1 MEKNDIAKIELT
13 KSQSN
18 VLTKILEFVNH
29 PQDRVFILK
38 GYAGTGKTTLM
49 RFLIAKLNEQNKQYQ
64 LLASTGRAAKVLAN
78 LSGQNGNTSTIHSM
92 VYSFNGLN
100 KEYDEKEEI
109 VADANGQLFLV
120 FEPAK
125 LDVDNNPE
133 TIYIIDEASMVADV
147 ATRDI
152 TQAKFGT
159 GRLLKEL
166 LEYDTRPRSKYIF
179 VGDPCQLPP
188 IEQYFS
194 PALTAEY
201 FLREFGMNAQEAQ
214 LTEIMRQ
221 DDGNDIV
228 LASKKIRGLYNQ
240 APNDVN
246 FYGRQRLWGKLP
258 FRQCKNIR
266 LHPNLEDML
275 SDYVSKIKTYGL
287 NRAVCI
293 CGSNKACHELSN
305 DVRRRLGFI
314 SGQLHV
320 GDLLMVIQNNAP
332 TGLMNGDMVTVEE
345 ISPRY
350 ETRACLTFRQIKVKE
365 LFTGNTYTM
374 LFIEEIVYQASL
386 NLNAKQQKE
395 LFVDFIIRMKE
406 KNITSKKN
414 PNAFYDAMFKDPYLN
429 ALRCVYGYA
438 ITCHKSQGGEWEDV
452 YVHIPGYIMCN
463 PTKATYQWVYTAMTR
478 AEKTLHTI
486 DSINIK

>member
-1 MEKNDIAKIELT
+1 MENKDIENITLT
-13 KSQSN
+13 PSQDN
-18 VLTKILEFVNH
+18 VLKQILTFVDH
-29 PQDRVFILK
+29 PTDRVFILK

-49 RFLIAKLNEQNKQYQ
+49 RFLIKELNEKQKNYK

-78 LSGQNGNTSTIHSM
+78 LSGQNGSTSTIHSM

-100 KEYDEKEEI
+100 KEFDEKDDI
-109 VADANGQLFLV
+109 TVAADGQLFLV
-120 FEPAK
+120 FEPAR

-133 TIYIIDEASMVADV
+133 TIYIVDEASMVSDV
-147 ATRDI
+147 AQRDI
-152 TQAKFGT
+152 TQAKFGS

-166 LEYDTRPRSKYIF
+166 LEFDARPKSKFIF

-194 PALTAEY
+194 PALTKDY
-201 FLREFGMNAQEAQ
+201 FMSEFGMGAQEAQ

-221 DDGNDIV
+221 QDGNDII
-228 LASKKIRGLYNQ
+228 LASKRIRRLYNQ
-240 APNDVN
+240 APDNAGYYRKQV
-246 FYGRQRLWGKLP
+246 LWGTLP
-258 FRQCKNIR
+258 FRQCRNIR
-266 LHPNLEDML
+266 LYPNLENLL

-293 CGSNKACHELSN
+293 CRSNKACNQLS
-305 DVRRRLGFI
+305 DEVRRRLGFAT
-314 SGQLHV
+314 GQLHV
-320 GDLLMVIQNNAP
+320 GDLLMVIQNNKAV
-332 TGLMNGDMVTVEE
+332 GLMNGDMVTVEE
-345 ISPRY
+345 ISPNY
-350 ETRACLTFRQIKVKE
+350 ESRACLTFRQIKVKE

-374 LFIEEIVYQASL
+374 LFIEELVYQASL
-386 NLNAKQQKE
+386 NLNARQQKE

-414 PNAFYDAMFKDPYLN
+414 PKAFYDAMFHDPYLN

-452 YVHIPGYIMCN
+452 YVHVPGNITRN
-463 PTKATYQWVYTAMTR
+463 PTKGTYQWVYTAMTR
-478 AEKTLHTI
+478 AAKTLHMV
-486 DSINIK
+486 DGLYIK